1 MPSMFYF
8 CFKSQFA
15 DATTVKTEPMSPART
30 SPLPAATERTPS
42 ERYSM
47 YSNSQTQMQF
57 SQHPAGSGSQLQ
69 GGSRSQQSGSGS
81 QQQQQQRLS
90 LVCPLCNAPLASL
103 IAARSHLERH
113 YPRDSPV
120 CPVSSCSRHFA
131 HPNSVRNHMRIKHPM
146 QWRQM
151 KAMRWGAFGGAG
163 SDAAMLQDML
173 SF

>member
-8 CFKSQFA
+8 FFKSKFA
-15 DATTVKTEPMSPART
+15 DATTVKTEPMSPVRT
-30 SPLPAATERTPS
+30 SPIPTERTPS
-42 ERYSM
+42 DGFSM
-47 YSNSQTQMQF
+47 YNSETTSHMQII
-57 SQHPAGSGSQLQ
+57 SQHQSAAA
-69 GGSRSQQSGSGS
+69 SQQSTSTH
-81 QQQQQQRLS
+81 QQQRVS